1 MKNTKTPHDL
11 FNYTKYPFKNTKIPP
26 KAKLIFF
33 VFSKAK
39 SVILLYIKIK
49 KPKIPLFNNPS
60 FLDLG
65 GKKIFLLL

>member
-1 MKNTKTPHDL
+1 MIFLITQNIHLKILKYLPRQSL
-11 FNYTKYPFKNTKIPP
+11 F
-26 KAKLIFF
+26 FF
-33 VFSKAK
+33 VFFKAK